1 MCVNCKTLY
10 HDLSAIKK
18 RAAAASPDHKDKWT
32 DPSFTHP
39 LKYLSPASHSKKLKE
54 KGMEVGKLRKALQMH
69 ESSPFNVDLSNEHDI
84 ELQQLVTAIDNNG
97 QADLEAIFQEAEN
110 SGEGCGDTLREFWER
125 DVTERKQF
133 FEDQLKNREHWF
145 KV

>member
-1 MCVNCKTLY
+1 
-10 HDLSAIKK
+10 
-18 RAAAASPDHKDKWT
+18 
-32 DPSFTHP
+32 
-39 LKYLSPASHSKKLKE
+39 
-54 KGMEVGKLRKALQMH
+54 MEVGKLRKALQMH